1 MIVLIV
7 YADILVI
14 LNTLV
19 NYFLISAVNY
29 FLKNNTKNFRIIL
42 SASVGGI
49 LSLYIFLPEVILIV
63 EILFKLITCV
73 LLSLIAFGFRYIKR
87 FIKNSLCI
95 FGVTCLYGGL
105 MFAIWNIFKPKGMF
119 VNNSVVYF
127 NISPLVL
134 ILSTVIFYFGFIFI
148 SNIFA
153 SRSKTAEKCEITLYA
168 DEKSVNFTAIIDT
181 GNSIE
186 DIFGKSEIII
196 ADKSVYYSLF
206 GNIENS
212 DKLKLKYRIVP
223 CSTVSGT
230 DYLDGYRCDTAR
242 IKTKEQEIKLNK
254 PILAVSKEAIKEDY
268 SAIINPKIFI

>member
-14 LNTLV
+14 LNTL
-19 NYFLISAVNY
+19 VNY

-134 ILSTVIFYFGFIFI
+134 ILSTVIFYFGFILI